1 MNANFGGLRFVL
13 IGDVSEL
20 PVLDM
25 KIKPFEARA
34 INWSTDLNAEVHIEH
49 YINIF
54 NYARSSWEPL
64 VESWPIA
71 VYMSKSRH
79 PKPQLLVEVI
89 SRQVAQVTLTSKAV
103 ALLSQVSDLI
113 TSGEKLKPRGEDYPY
128 VIVNETGLD
137 LEVWND
143 AKESETKTGIKS
155 WDSKP
160 WSFEDWRSIRENLDA
175 DDASTLG
182 IRFVDSEYQNIVRVS
197 ASSVGE
203 ELYIMQP
210 PVCGVHNR
218 LSVDIML
225 REDNVKVIR

>member
-1 MNANFGGLRFVL
+1 M
-13 IGDVSEL
+13 
-20 PVLDM
+20 
-25 KIKPFEARA
+25 
-34 INWSTDLNAEVHIEH
+34 
-49 YINIF
+49 
-54 NYARSSWEPL
+54 
-64 VESWPIA
+64 
-71 VYMSKSRH
+71 
-79 PKPQLLVEVI
+79 
-89 SRQVAQVTLTSKAV
+89 
-103 ALLSQVSDLI
+103 
-113 TSGEKLKPRGEDYPY
+113 
-128 VIVNETGLD
+128 NETGLD

-143 AKESETKTGIKS
+143 ANESETKTGIKS

-225 REDNVKVIR
+225 REDNVKVIRLRSTVMIENDADIPIIIDISDTRGIKNCALGLRKRSLYLLIWFMEGN